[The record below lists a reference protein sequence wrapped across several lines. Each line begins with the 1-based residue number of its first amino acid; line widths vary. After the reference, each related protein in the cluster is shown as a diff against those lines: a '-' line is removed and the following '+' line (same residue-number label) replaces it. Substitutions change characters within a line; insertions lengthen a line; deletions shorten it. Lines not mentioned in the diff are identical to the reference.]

1 MRNKVTNFK
10 HSSHRGFTLIE
21 LLVVMAIIALLAAM
35 LLPAIQRA
43 RESARRT
50 QCINNLKQLSL
61 AAFNYESAF
70 RCFPAGWI
78 DGTVLDDDGQPTN
91 DPPYQNANVAF
102 PEPVMFPVR
111 DRSVQNQNQQYR
123 LTEWELSPFWGW
135 QALILAEMDQGTVN
149 INYNLSKFSDDSK
162 NASTVAIESYICPS
176 ATLPTNRPRGLG
188 YSSYR
193 GVGGRLEGFTG
204 YAPYTARFQ
213 GGIFGNNSAT
223 KLNDISDG
231 QTNTLMFG
239 ESSFGFWADS
249 HSAVSGFVEA
259 SDGTDFHGAQNFD
272 GTPEVTQAYHL
283 TFGSRHDDLAH
294 FALADGSAK
303 SMAKNIDTNLFRQ
316 LCIRNDGERV
326 TGEW

>member
-1 MRNKVTNFK
+1 MRNTVPNSK
-10 HSSHRGFTLIE
+10 HSSRRGFTLIE

-43 RESARRT
+43 REAARRT

-61 AAFNYESAF
+61 AAFNYESSF
-70 RCFPAGWI
+70 RCFPSGWI
-78 DGTVLDDDGQPTN
+78 DGTELDTN
-91 DPPYQNANVAF
+91 GAPVTSFANANVAF

-111 DRSVQNQNQQYR
+111 GATAQGPGQQYR

-162 NASTVAIESYICPS
+162 NASTVAIASYICPS
-176 ATLPTNRPRGLG
+176 ATMPSNRPRGLG

-204 YAPYTARFQ
+204 YAPFTANFQ
-213 GGIFGNNSAT
+213 GGVFGNNSAT

-259 SDGTDFHGAQNFD
+259 SDGSTYHGNQNFD
-272 GTPEVTQAYHL
+272 GTPEVTQAFHL